1 MFMKRKK
8 TAANEAT
15 FIFNVT
21 ITETVKGL
29 DKDADYD
36 ILKKNLEEIIRKRL
50 KVDDVKVNKVQTF
63 LMEKE
68 E

>member
-1 MFMKRKK
+1 MMIKRKK

-29 DKDADYD
+29 DKDINYD

-50 KVDDVKVNKVQTF
+50 KTDDVKVNKVQTF

>member
-1 MFMKRKK
+1 MKRKK

-15 FIFNVT
+15 FIFDVT

-29 DKDADYD
+29 DKDTDYD
-36 ILKKNLEEIIRKRL
+36 ILKKNLEELIRKRL
-50 KVDDVKVNKVQTF
+50 KVDDVRVKKVQTF

>member
-1 MFMKRKK
+1 MIKRKK
-8 TAANEAT
+8 TATNEAT

-29 DKDADYD
+29 DKDTDYD
-36 ILKKNLEEIIRKRL
+36 ILKKNLEELIKKRL

>member
-1 MFMKRKK
+1 MMIKRKK
-8 TAANEAT
+8 TAENEAT
-15 FIFNVT
+15 FVFNVT

-29 DKDADYD
+29 DKNTDYD
-36 ILKKNLEEIIRKRL
+36 ILKKNLEEIIKKRL

>member
-1 MFMKRKK
+1 MIMKRKK
-8 TAANEAT
+8 TTANEVT
-15 FIFNVT
+15 FIFDVT

-29 DKDADYD
+29 DKDTDYD

-50 KVDDVKVNKVQTF
+50 KVDDVKVKKVQTF

>member
-1 MFMKRKK
+1 MLMKRKK
-8 TAANEAT
+8 ATANEVT

-21 ITETVKGL
+21 VTETVKGL
-29 DKDADYD
+29 DKDTDYD
-36 ILKKNLEEIIRKRL
+36 ILKKNLEEIIKKRL

>member
-1 MFMKRKK
+1 MMIKRKK
-8 TAANEAT
+8 TTANEAT

-29 DKDADYD
+29 DKDTDYD
-36 ILKKNLEEIIRKRL
+36 ILKKNLEEIIKKRL

>member
-1 MFMKRKK
+1 MMIKRKK

-15 FIFNVT
+15 FVFNVT

-29 DKDADYD
+29 DKNTDYD
-36 ILKKNLEEIIRKRL
+36 ILKKNLEEIIKKRL

>member
-1 MFMKRKK
+1 MIKRKK
-8 TAANEAT
+8 TSANEAT

-29 DKDADYD
+29 DKNTDYD
-36 ILKKNLEEIIRKRL
+36 ILKKNLEEIIKKRL